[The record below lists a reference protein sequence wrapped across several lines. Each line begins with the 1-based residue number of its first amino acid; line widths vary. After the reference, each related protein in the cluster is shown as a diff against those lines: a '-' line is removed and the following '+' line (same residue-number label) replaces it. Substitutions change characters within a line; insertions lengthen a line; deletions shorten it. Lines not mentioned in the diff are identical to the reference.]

1 LAYGPALWPSAVLSV
16 LPCDQ
21 AAKEPVRALRATP
34 FAEDVELSLR
44 IG

>member
-1 LAYGPALWPSAVLSV
+1 VLSV

-21 AAKEPVRALRATP
+21 AAKDAMRALRATP
-34 FAEDVELSLR
+34 FAEDVELSMR